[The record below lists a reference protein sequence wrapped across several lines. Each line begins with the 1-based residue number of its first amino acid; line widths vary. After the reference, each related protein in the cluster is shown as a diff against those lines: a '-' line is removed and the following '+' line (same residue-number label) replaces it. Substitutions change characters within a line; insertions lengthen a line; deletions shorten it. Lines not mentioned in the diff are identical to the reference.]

1 MAHTQK
7 HRKSQ
12 KPKDRKNVSNRIF
25 SRYAFRSGQMHSIQG
40 MTNFQ
45 VDTAESQVF
54 GFYSN
59 TGQGATEGGPGTG
72 KALLYTPGMSTEVLG
87 TGLKTRDP
95 GDNTELPAKIIRCK
109 NGDVIVD
116 CYNGNITLRG
126 RNITLDANG
135 GGQDGQIVLSA
146 NRIINAKAPD
156 IRLQGEKVLIDAT
169 NRCDIISKGFF
180 QLKYGFSLA
189 AAHSDMDF
197 GVLAQTIKKDVSFA
211 PRTLEENENLI
222 DTPNNP
228 N

>member
-1 MAHTQK
+1 MGRHKT
-7 HRKSQ
+7 Q

-87 TGLKTRDP
+87 TGLKTRNA

>member
-1 MAHTQK
+1 MARH
-7 HRKSQ
+7 KSQ
-12 KPKDRKNVSNRIF
+12 KPKDRKNVSNRVF

-45 VDTAESQVF
+45 VDTAESQVL

-87 TGLKTRDP
+87 TGLKTRAA

-135 GGQDGQIVLSA
+135 GGQDGQINLIA
-146 NRIINAKAPD
+146 NRIVDAQAPD
-156 IRLQGEKVLIDAT
+156 IRLQGEKILVDAT
-169 NRCDIISKGFF
+169 NRVDIISKGFF

>member
-1 MAHTQK
+1 MARH
-7 HRKSQ
+7 KSQ
-12 KPKDRKNVSNRIF
+12 KPKDRKNVSNRVF

-87 TGLKTRDP
+87 TGLKTRAA

-135 GGQDGQIVLSA
+135 GGQDGQINLIA
-146 NRIINAKAPD
+146 NRIVDAQAPD
-156 IRLQGEKVLIDAT
+156 IRLQGEKILVDAT
-169 NRCDIISKGFF
+169 NRVDIISKGFF

-189 AAHSDMDF
+189 AAHGDMDF
-197 GVLAQTIKKDVSFA
+197 GVLAQTLKKDVSFT
-211 PRTLEENENLI
+211 PRTFKENAGLL
-222 DTPNNP
+222 NNP
-228 N
+228 EED

>member
-1 MAHTQK
+1 MGLF
-7 HRKSQ
+7 
-12 KPKDRKNVSNRIF
+12 KPKDRKNCERDIKERYSF
-25 SRYAFRSGQMHSIQG
+25 SSGSMHSIHG
-40 MTNFQ
+40 MSNFQ
-45 VDTAESQVF
+45 VDTQESQVF

-87 TGLKTRDP
+87 TGLKTRAP

-126 RNITLDANG
+126 RNITLEANG

-156 IRLQGEKVLIDAT
+156 IRLQGEKILVDAT
-169 NRCDIISKGFF
+169 NRVDIISKGFF

-189 AAHSDMDF
+189 AAHGDMDF
-197 GVLAQTIKKDVSFA
+197 GVLTQTLKKDVSFA
-211 PRTLEENENLI
+211 PRTLEENENLV

>member
-1 MAHTQK
+1 MARH
-7 HRKSQ
+7 KSQ
-12 KPKDRKNVSNRIF
+12 KPKDRKNVSNRVF
-25 SRYAFRSGQMHSIQG
+25 GRYAFRDGQMHSIQG

-72 KALLYTPGMSTEVLG
+72 KALLYTPGLSTEVLG
-87 TGLKTRDP
+87 TGLKTRSA

-126 RNITLDANG
+126 RNITLEANG

-156 IRLQGEKVLIDAT
+156 IRLQGEKILVDAT
-169 NRCDIISKGFF
+169 NRVDIISKGFF

>member
-1 MAHTQK
+1 MARH
-7 HRKSQ
+7 KSQ
-12 KPKDRKNVSNRIF
+12 KPKDRKNVHSRVF
-25 SRYAFRSGQMHSIQG
+25 GRYAFRDGQMHSIQG

-87 TGLKTRDP
+87 TGLKTRSA

-109 NGDVIVD
+109 NGDVIVE
-116 CYNGNITLRG
+116 CINGNITLRG

-135 GGQDGQIVLSA
+135 GGQDGQINLIA
-146 NRIINAKAPD
+146 NRIVDAQAPD
-156 IRLQGEKVLIDAT
+156 IRLQGEKILVDAT
-169 NRCDIISKGFF
+169 NRVDIISKGFF

-189 AAHSDMDF
+189 AAHGDMDF
-197 GVLAQTIKKDVSFA
+197 GVLAETLKKDVSFA
-211 PRTLEENENLI
+211 PRTLEDN
-222 DTPNNP
+222 
-228 N
+228 

>member
-1 MAHTQK
+1 MARH
-7 HRKSQ
+7 KSQ
-12 KPKDRKNVSNRIF
+12 KPKDRTNVSNRVF
-25 SRYAFRSGQMHSIQG
+25 SRYAFRDGQMHSIQG

-59 TGQGATEGGPGTG
+59 TGQGGTEGGPGTG

-87 TGLKTRDP
+87 TGLKTRSA

-126 RNITLDANG
+126 RNITREANG
-135 GGQDGQIVLSA
+135 GGQDGQINLIA
-146 NRIINAKAPD
+146 NRIVDAQAPD
-156 IRLQGEKVLIDAT
+156 IRLQGEKILVDAT
-169 NRCDIISKGFF
+169 NRVDIISKGFF

-189 AAHSDMDF
+189 AAHGDMDF
-197 GVLAQTIKKDVSFA
+197 GVLTQTLKKDILA
-211 PRTLEENENLI
+211 TPTTLGDE
-222 DTPNNP
+222 
-228 N
+228 

>member
-1 MAHTQK
+1 MA
-7 HRKSQ
+7 RPKSQ
-12 KPKDRKNVSNRIF
+12 KPKDRKNVSNRVF
-25 SRYAFRSGQMHSIQG
+25 GRYAFRDGQMHSIQG

-87 TGLKTRDP
+87 TGLKTRAP

-126 RNITLDANG
+126 RNITLEANG

-156 IRLQGEKVLIDAT
+156 IRLQGEKILVDAT
-169 NRCDIISKGFF
+169 NRVDIISKGFF

-197 GVLAQTIKKDVSFA
+197 GVLAQTIKKDVSFK
-211 PRTLEENENLI
+211 PRTLEEG
-222 DTPNNP
+222 
-228 N
+228 

>member
-7 HRKSQ
+7 HRSQ
-12 KPKDRKNVSNRIF
+12 KPKDRKNVSNRVF

-87 TGLKTRDP
+87 TGLKTRSA

-109 NGDVIVD
+109 NGDVIVE
-116 CYNGNITLRG
+116 CINGNITLRG

-135 GGQDGQIVLSA
+135 GGQDGQINLIA
-146 NRIINAKAPD
+146 NRIVDAQAPD
-156 IRLQGEKVLIDAT
+156 IRLQGEKILVDAT
-169 NRCDIISKGFF
+169 NRVDIISKGFF

-189 AAHSDMDF
+189 AAHGDMDF
-197 GVLAQTIKKDVSFA
+197 GVLAETLKKDVSFA
-211 PRTLEENENLI
+211 PRTLEDN
-222 DTPNNP
+222 
-228 N
+228 

>member
-1 MAHTQK
+1 MARH
-7 HRKSQ
+7 KSQ
-12 KPKDRKNVSNRIF
+12 KPKDRKNVSNRVF
-25 SRYAFRSGQMHSIQG
+25 GRYAFRDGQMHSIQG

-87 TGLKTRDP
+87 TGLKTRAA

-135 GGQDGQIVLSA
+135 GGQDGQINLIA
-146 NRIINAKAPD
+146 NRIVDAQAPD
-156 IRLQGEKVLIDAT
+156 IRLQGEKILVDAT
-169 NRCDIISKGFF
+169 NRVDIISKGFF

-189 AAHSDMDF
+189 AAHGDMDF
-197 GVLAQTIKKDVSFA
+197 GVLAETLKKDVSFA
-211 PRTLEENENLI
+211 PRTLEDN
-222 DTPNNP
+222 
-228 N
+228 

>member
-1 MAHTQK
+1 MGRYKTI
-7 HRKSQ
+7 
-12 KPKDRKNVSNRIF
+12 DRKNVENVV
-25 SRYAFRSGQMHSIQG
+25 YARFALKSGQMHGIHG
-40 MTNFQ
+40 MANFEVQ
-45 VDTAESQVF
+45 TQESQNF

-72 KALLYTPGMSTEVLG
+72 KAVLYTPGMSTEVLG

-116 CYNGNITLRG
+116 CFNGNITLRG

-135 GGQDGQIVLSA
+135 GGQDGQIILSA

-156 IRLQGEKVLIDAT
+156 IRLQGEKILVDAT
-169 NRCDIISKGFF
+169 NRVDIISKGFF

-197 GVLAQTIKKDVSFA
+197 GVLVQTLKKDVSFA
-211 PRTLEENENLI
+211 PRTVEENEGLL
-222 DTPNNP
+222 NNP
-228 N
+228 EDN